1 MTRPLFHADMMTRLR
16 DFFPESVTIQTPTE
30 TQDATTG
37 EVTTSWADYSGHVG
51 LACSQGPTGGQEVK
65 RSDETY
71 VIANWTIALSGYY
84 PTITEKM
91 QAVIDAVAYEIL
103 LVQNDSHAQKTRL
116 LTRKVT

>member
-1 MTRPLFHADMMTRLR
+1 MTRPLFHGDMLTRLR
-16 DFFPESVTIQTPTE
+16 DFFPETVTIQTPTE

-37 EVTTSWADYSGHVG
+37 EVTTSWADYAGHVG
-51 LACSQGPTGGQEVK
+51 LACAQGPSGGVEVK
-65 RSDETY
+65 QSDQTY
-71 VIANWTIALSGYY
+71 VVANWTISLSGHY